1 MADATFFAPYI
12 YTSHSD
18 LKDMAALTSGEG
30 HGHGDDGDDGDG
42 GDADLDE
49 VARPEVGFDPTRTT
63 DETPE
68 PTAADLSP
76 EFAALAAA
84 GVALQAHAAAGPAD
98 EEARLAA
105 EKDVTE
111 AAAVL
116 EQLEADEAA
125 MLGGS

>member
-1 MADATFFAPYI
+1 MPPRASSNKRIFG
-12 YTSHSD
+12 
-18 LKDMAALTSGEG
+18 SGS
-30 HGHGDDGDDGDG
+30 
-42 GDADLDE
+42 
-49 VARPEVGFDPTRTT
+49 VARRSFSYVPSFRTPKQPPTRTT

-105 EKDVTE
+105 EKDVAE

>member
-1 MADATFFAPYI
+1 
-12 YTSHSD
+12 
-18 LKDMAALTSGEG
+18 MAALTSGEG

-98 EEARLAA
+98 EEARLAT
-105 EKDVTE
+105 EKDVAE